1 MQAGPVGQLAAV
13 VMDVGRQDPVAA
25 PRPECGPRDAA
36 WARAEKN
43 ASQQDASA
51 RRDPVDRPPR
61 RREIDDTPETPETPT
76 RRDGTEAT
84 PAAERLTCADPP
96 ANENAPTHDGPPVPP
111 EADAGVWMQA
121 VKAALQMGMGHAL
134 TDGGPSATPVAGDGP
149 VVTLNQGA
157 EPGVAAGQ
165 VPGPAA
171 PDAAQIQ
178 MKPSSGLGA
187 AVAHVPSP
195 PTLAK
200 GTQAVAPDVPEAVQD
215 GPRAS
220 ATAPTSQAQA
230 QAQTSAAVA
239 TALRPSVGP
248 GETVV
253 AASGAGAENNG
264 GPQVP
269 PVSPAARR
277 AVDVFRKAAA
287 GTQGTKTPRS
297 KTAAA
302 TKAFAVERVGGPM
315 VVSGGKEQ
323 AAATIVAG
331 VTAPGTAAQR
341 TGAGQGQV
349 GLSQLPQGTT
359 TGDVA
364 DQVAESIRASGAPTG
379 RQIVVQLQ
387 PPDLG
392 RVRIVFRS
400 EGDAVRGVVRVDNP
414 ETLSRLER
422 EAAPLMARLASSGID
437 VRRLDMMLSDS
448 QGDDMTQNPAFR
460 EGQGRQNGWV
470 AEDPSGHSSGDA
482 FADAGQTTAGSE
494 AADPGAGIGG
504 GAINVRI

>member
-13 VMDVGRQDPVAA
+13 VMDVGRQAPVAA
-25 PRPECGPRDAA
+25 PRHECGPRDAA

-43 ASQQDASA
+43 APQHDASP

-61 RREIDDTPETPETPT
+61 RREIADTPETPT

-84 PAAERLTCADPP
+84 RAAERRTRADPP

-111 EADAGVWMQA
+111 EADAGAWMQA
-121 VKAALQMGMGHAL
+121 VKAALQMGMGHAP
-134 TDGGPSATPVAGDGP
+134 TDGGSSATPVAADGP
-149 VVTLNQGA
+149 VVTLNPGA
-157 EPGVAAGQ
+157 EPGVTAGQ

-171 PDAAQIQ
+171 PDAAQVQ
-178 MKPSSGLGA
+178 MKAGSGLGA
-187 AVAHVPSP
+187 AVPDVPSP
-195 PTLAK
+195 PTLAE
-200 GTQAVAPDVPEAVQD
+200 GTQAVGQDVPEAVQD
-215 GPRAS
+215 GSRAS
-220 ATAPTSQAQA
+220 ATAPTSQAEAQA
-230 QAQTSAAVA
+230 QASAAAA
-239 TALRPSVGP
+239 TALRSSVGP

-253 AASGAGAENNG
+253 AASGAGVENDG
-264 GPQVP
+264 GAQAS

-277 AVDVFRKAAA
+277 AVDVFRGAAAA
-287 GTQGTKTPRS
+287 GTQGAKTPRS

-302 TKAFAVERVGGPM
+302 TKAFAVERVGGRT

-331 VTAPGTAAQR
+331 VTASGTAAQR

-349 GLSQLPQGTT
+349 GLSQLPQGTA

-400 EGDAVRGVVRVDNP
+400 VGDAVRGVVRVDNP

-422 EAAPLMARLASSGID
+422 EAAPLMQRLASSGID

-470 AEDPSGHSSGDA
+470 AEDPSGNPSGEA

-494 AADPGAGIGG
+494 TADPGAGIGG

>member
-13 VMDVGRQDPVAA
+13 VMDVGRQAPVAG
-25 PRPECGPRDAA
+25 PRHECGPRDGAGT
-36 WARAEKN
+36 RAEKN
-43 ASQQDASA
+43 APQQDASA

-61 RREIDDTPETPETPT
+61 RRETTDTAETPT
-76 RRDGTEAT
+76 RRDGGQAT
-84 PAAERLTCADPP
+84 RAAERRTRADPP

-111 EADAGVWMQA
+111 VADAGAWMQA
-121 VKAALQMGMGHAL
+121 VKAALQMGMGHAP
-134 TDGGPSATPVAGDGP
+134 TDGGPSATPVAADGP
-149 VVTLNQGA
+149 VVTLNPGA
-157 EPGVAAGQ
+157 EVGVAAVQ

-178 MKPSSGLGA
+178 MKAGSGLGA
-187 AVAHVPSP
+187 AVPDVPSP
-195 PTLAK
+195 PTLAE
-200 GTQAVAPDVPEAVQD
+200 GTQAVGQDVPEAVQD

-220 ATAPTSQAQA
+220 ATASTSQAEA
-230 QAQTSAAVA
+230 SAAAA

-253 AASGAGAENNG
+253 AASGAGVENDG
-264 GPQVP
+264 GAQVS

-277 AVDVFRKAAA
+277 AVDVFRGAAAA
-287 GTQGTKTPRS
+287 GTQGAKTPRS

-302 TKAFAVERVGGPM
+302 TKAFAVERVGGRT

-331 VTAPGTAAQR
+331 VTASGTAAQR

-349 GLSQLPQGTT
+349 GLSQLPQGTA

-400 EGDAVRGVVRVDNP
+400 VGDAVRGVVRVDNP

-422 EAAPLMARLASSGID
+422 EAAPLMQRLASSGID

-470 AEDPSGHSSGDA
+470 AEDPSGNPSGEA

-494 AADPGAGIGG
+494 TADPGAGIGG

>member
-13 VMDVGRQDPVAA
+13 VMDVGRQAPVAA
-25 PRPECGPRDAA
+25 PRPACGPRDAA

-43 ASQQDASA
+43 APQHDASA
-51 RRDPVDRPPR
+51 RRDPVDRPPP
-61 RREIDDTPETPETPT
+61 RRETTDTPETPT

-84 PAAERLTCADPP
+84 RAAERRTRADPP

-111 EADAGVWMQA
+111 EADAGAWMQA
-121 VKAALQMGMGHAL
+121 VKAALQMGMGHAP
-134 TDGGPSATPVAGDGP
+134 TDGGSSATPVVADGP

-157 EPGVAAGQ
+157 EPGVTAGQ

-178 MKPSSGLGA
+178 IKAGSGLGA
-187 AVAHVPSP
+187 AVADVPSP
-195 PTLAK
+195 PTLAE
-200 GTQAVAPDVPEAVQD
+200 GTQAVAPDVPEVVQD
-215 GPRAS
+215 GPPAS

-230 QAQTSAAVA
+230 QASAAAA
-239 TALRPSVGP
+239 TALRSSLGP

-264 GPQVP
+264 ESQVP

-277 AVDVFRKAAA
+277 AVDVFREAVAG
-287 GTQGTKTPRS
+287 GTQGAKTPRS
-297 KTAAA
+297 KTAAV
-302 TKAFAVERVGGPM
+302 TKAFAVERVGGPT
-315 VVSGGKEQ
+315 VVSGGKGQ

-331 VTAPGTAAQR
+331 VTASGTAAQR

-422 EAAPLMARLASSGID
+422 EAAPLMQRLASSGID
-437 VRRLDMMLSDS
+437 VRRIDMMLSDS

-470 AEDPSGHSSGDA
+470 AEDPSGNASGEA

-494 AADPGAGIGG
+494 TADPGAGIGG

>member
-13 VMDVGRQDPVAA
+13 VMDVGRQAPVAG
-25 PRPECGPRDAA
+25 PRHECGPRDGAGT
-36 WARAEKN
+36 RAEKN
-43 ASQQDASA
+43 APQQDASA

-61 RREIDDTPETPETPT
+61 RRETTDTAETPT
-76 RRDGTEAT
+76 RRDGGQAT
-84 PAAERLTCADPP
+84 RAAERRTRADPP

-111 EADAGVWMQA
+111 VADAGAWMQA
-121 VKAALQMGMGHAL
+121 VKAALQMGMGHAP
-134 TDGGPSATPVAGDGP
+134 TDGGPSATPVAADGP
-149 VVTLNQGA
+149 VVTLNPGA
-157 EPGVAAGQ
+157 EVGVAAVQ

-178 MKPSSGLGA
+178 MKAGSGLGA
-187 AVAHVPSP
+187 AVPDVPSP
-195 PTLAK
+195 PTLAE
-200 GTQAVAPDVPEAVQD
+200 GTQAVGQDVPEAVQD

-220 ATAPTSQAQA
+220 ATASTSQAEA
-230 QAQTSAAVA
+230 SAAAA

-253 AASGAGAENNG
+253 AASGAGVENDG
-264 GPQVP
+264 GAQVS

-277 AVDVFRKAAA
+277 AVDVFRGAAAA
-287 GTQGTKTPRS
+287 GTQGAKTPRS

-302 TKAFAVERVGGPM
+302 TRAFAVERVGGRT

-331 VTAPGTAAQR
+331 VTASGTAAQR

-349 GLSQLPQGTT
+349 GLSQLPQGTA

-400 EGDAVRGVVRVDNP
+400 VGDAVRGVVRVDNP

-422 EAAPLMARLASSGID
+422 EAAPLMQRLASSGID

-448 QGDDMTQNPAFR
+448 QSDDMTQNPAFR

-470 AEDPSGHSSGDA
+470 AEDPSGNPSGEA

-494 AADPGAGIGG
+494 TADPGAGIGG